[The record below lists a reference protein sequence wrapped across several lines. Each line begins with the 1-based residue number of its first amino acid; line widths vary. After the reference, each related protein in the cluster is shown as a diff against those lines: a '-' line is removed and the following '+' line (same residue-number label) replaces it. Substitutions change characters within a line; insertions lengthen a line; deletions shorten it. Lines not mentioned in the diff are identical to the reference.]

1 MKIEG
6 LSNALRG
13 IGGNYELNRLVG
25 AFGGVAYIVG
35 AHAFV
40 VWNFIEGREF
50 DLVSY
55 CAAFPAGLGVV
66 VGSIAGAVALK
77 DRQVAAAKV
86 IADTGNVPGAP
97 PAGGSGSA

>member
-13 IGGNYELNRLVG
+13 IGGTYELNRLVG

-35 AHAFV
+35 AHVFLI
-40 VWNFIEGREF
+40 WNMHAGREF
-50 DLVSY
+50 DLVAY

-77 DRQVAAAKV
+77 DRQVAKAKV
-86 IADTGNVPGAP
+86 TEQNAAAP
-97 PAGGSGSA
+97 VEPAP

>member
-40 VWNFIEGREF
+40 VWNFVKGREF
-50 DLVSY
+50 DLVAY

-77 DRQVAAAKV
+77 DRQVAKAKV
-86 IADTGNVPGAP
+86 TEQNAAP
-97 PAGGSGSA
+97 PVEPAP